1 MLTDKEIEGALKMW
15 HEMLPTLENNEEKEC
30 VEYIIGAVENR
41 IKTDSELERFKKKN
55 IELTLKY
62 KKLEKEI
69 DNVKRNVDMARKEC
83 KKDIDIARKECV
95 KDEADGTIGDF
106 IYSCIKAILC
116 FIGIATIL
124 TWISSL
130 I

>member
-41 IKTDSELERFKKKN
+41 IKTDNELERFKKKN
-55 IELTLKY
+55 IQLTLKY
-62 KKLEKEI
+62 KKLEK
-69 DNVKRNVDMARKEC
+69 
-83 KKDIDIARKECV
+83 DIDIAKKECM

-106 IYSCIKAILC
+106 IYSCIKGILC

-124 TWISSL
+124 TWVSSL